1 VTGDQGDG
9 AAVPPSPVVRVVV
22 ADDQELIREGIAS
35 LLGLQPGIAVVGTAR
50 DGAAAAEL
58 AAALAADVVL
68 MDVRMPGGDGTQ
80 ATARIRR
87 ELPGC
92 QVVMLTTFDDEEY
105 VVQALQAGAAGYLL
119 KDLPAAELAAA
130 VRLAHA
136 GVAQFGA
143 QAVGR
148 LATAIARQSQP
159 AQSQPAQ
166 FQAIPAE
173 PVPAEP
179 AAAAPDGT
187 VTGQPGQPGQPG
199 PVPPGQLTARETDVL
214 RLVARGATNREI
226 ASRLY
231 LSEGT
236 VKNHLSRIL
245 TRLGLRDRT
254 QAAIYAHDHGLL

>member
-1 VTGDQGDG
+1 MTGDQGDG
-9 AAVPPSPVVRVVV
+9 ASAPPPPVIRVLV

-35 LLGLQPGIAVVGTAR
+35 LLGIQPGIAVVGTAR
-50 DGAAAAEL
+50 DGGTAAEL

-68 MDVRMPGGDGTQ
+68 MDVRMPGGDGTE

-92 QVVMLTTFDDEEY
+92 QVVMLTTFDDEQY
-105 VVQALQAGAAGYLL
+105 VVQALRAGAAGYLL

-136 GVAQFGA
+136 GIAQFGA

-148 LATAIARQSQP
+148 LAAAIARQSQ
-159 AQSQPAQ
+159 QGTG
-166 FQAIPAE
+166 
-173 PVPAEP
+173 
-179 AAAAPDGT
+179 APDGA
-187 VTGQPGQPGQPG
+187 VPVQPGQPA
-199 PVPPGQLTARETDVL
+199 QLTAREADVL

-226 ASRLY
+226 ASRLF

>member
-1 VTGDQGDG
+1 VTGDLGGG
-9 AAVPPSPVVRVVV
+9 AAVTPATVIRVLV

-35 LLGLQPGIAVVGTAR
+35 LLGIQQGITVVGTAR
-50 DGAAAAEL
+50 DGTEAAEL

-68 MDVRMPGGDGTQ
+68 MDVRMPGGDGTE

-87 ELPGC
+87 ELPEC

-105 VVQALQAGAAGYLL
+105 VVQAVRAGAAGYLL

-136 GVAQFGA
+136 GIAQFGA

-148 LATAIARQSQP
+148 LAAAVGRRSQP
-159 AQSQPAQ
+159 APSQS
-166 FQAIPAE
+166 
-173 PVPAEP
+173 
-179 AAAAPDGT
+179 APS
-187 VTGQPGQPGQPG
+187 QSA
-199 PVPPGQLTARETDVL
+199 QLTAREADVL
-214 RLVARGATNREI
+214 RLVARGETNREI
-226 ASRLY
+226 ASRLF

>member
-1 VTGDQGDG
+1 VNGGQGGG
-9 AAVPPSPVVRVVV
+9 AEAPPPAVVRVLVV
-22 ADDQELIREGIAS
+22 DDQELIREGIAS

-50 DGAAAAEL
+50 DGAEAAEL
-58 AAALAADVVL
+58 AVALAADVVL

-80 ATARIRR
+80 ATALIRR
-87 ELPGC
+87 ERPGC

-105 VVQALQAGAAGYLL
+105 VVQALRAGAAGYLL

-136 GVAQFGA
+136 GIAQFGA

-148 LATAIARQSQP
+148 LAAAIARQGESAPPPP
-159 AQSQPAQ
+159 A
-166 FQAIPAE
+166 PAE
-173 PVPAEP
+173 PVLAAP
-179 AAAAPDGT
+179 AAGGPDGA
-187 VTGQPGQPGQPG
+187 VPAQQGQ
-199 PVPPGQLTARETDVL
+199 PGQLTARETDVL
-214 RLVARGATNREI
+214 RLVALGATNREI
-226 ASRLY
+226 ASRLF

>member
-1 VTGDQGDG
+1 MTGGQGDG
-9 AAVPPSPVVRVVV
+9 AEAPPPVIRVLVV
-22 ADDQELIREGIAS
+22 DDQELIREGIAS

-58 AAALAADVVL
+58 AVALAADVVL
-68 MDVRMPGGDGTQ
+68 MDVRMPGGDGTE
-80 ATARIRR
+80 ATALIRR
-87 ELPGC
+87 ERPGC

-105 VVQALQAGAAGYLL
+105 VVQALRAGAAGYLL

-136 GVAQFGA
+136 GIAQFGA

-148 LATAIARQSQP
+148 LAAAIARQGQCAPPPS
-159 AQSQPAQ
+159 
-166 FQAIPAE
+166 
-173 PVPAEP
+173 VPAEP
-179 AAAAPDGT
+179 GLAEP
-187 VTGQPGQPGQPG
+187 VTGG
-199 PVPPGQLTARETDVL
+199 PDEAVPVQPGQLTARETDVL
-214 RLVARGATNREI
+214 RLVACGATNREI
-226 ASRLY
+226 ASRLF